1 MTKHIAI
8 AALLAAGSA
17 FANATEW
24 TSIQSGSS
32 ALDQARAPGFWF
44 SLDSG
49 RLSTSSDPASTPL
62 DATVAL
68 DSIELAW
75 TTSTSGV
82 NVTCG
87 FVLTDDALQIVAV
100 SGTTATSTQN
110 DNATIDFGGAAIS
123 SSATYSVWFVGTDAL
138 AGLSA
143 GSTLDLSADVLS
155 GNPDSPG
162 IKFAD
167 NNSAGLPPPPPPG
180 PGGWDPVSDAPAA
193 GKWDARFAPVVTIKT
208 STSAVPEPSAFGLL
222 AGLGALALVA
232 SRRRRK

>member
-1 MTKHIAI
+1 MTKYIAI

-17 FANATEW
+17 FANATDW

-32 ALDQARAPGFWF
+32 GNNQATASGFWF

-49 RLSTSSDPASTPL
+49 RLSTSSDPADTPL

-75 TTSTSGV
+75 TTSSTGL
-82 NVTCG
+82 NITCG

-110 DNATIDFGGAAIS
+110 GSVTIDFGGAAIS
-123 SSATYSVWFVGTDAL
+123 SSDTYSVWFVGTDAL
-138 AGLSA
+138 ADLSA
-143 GSTLDLSADVLS
+143 GSTLDLSVDVLS
-155 GNPDSPG
+155 GNQAAPG
-162 IKFAD
+162 IRFAD
-167 NNSAGLPPPPPPG
+167 YNSTGLASDDG
-180 PGGWDPVSDAPAA
+180 LGVWNTVSDASSAS
-193 GKWDARFAPVVTIKT
+193 KWDARFAPVVTIKT

>member
-32 ALDQARAPGFWF
+32 AFNQARAPGFWF

-87 FVLTDDALQIVAV
+87 FVLTDEALQIVAV

-110 DNATIDFGGAAIS
+110 GNATIDFGGAAIS

-138 AGLSA
+138 ADLSA
-143 GSTLDLSADVLS
+143 ESTLDLSTDVLS
-155 GNPDSPG
+155 GSQTAPG
-162 IKFAD
+162 IKFANYVNTD
-167 NNSAGLPPPPPPG
+167 L
-180 PGGWDPVSDAPAA
+180 DSDGSLGVWHEIENGAA
-193 GKWDARFAPVVTIKT
+193 DKWNTQYAPVVTVKT

-222 AGLGALALVA
+222 AGLGALALAA